1 MSWLGDVVDRARG
14 ATEKAGVGASQV
26 LPKQWR
32 GGGQTAFR
40 YGVASMGGGM
50 GLQYEYSR
58 NKGMNSSEALN
69 NAGTGG
75 YNYQAVRGEQQQR
88 QALESA
94 QILLANQQKAA
105 NDQSLVDQNAA
116 AYRAARRK
124 QLAAANAS
132 SNATTLTGPSGL
144 GDSSGGT
151 AKTLLGA

>member
-14 ATEKAGVGASQV
+14 ATTAAGGGAVKV
-26 LPKQWR
+26 LPSGWR

-58 NKGMNSSEALN
+58 NKGMNSSEALK

-75 YNYQAVRGEQQQR
+75 YQYQAVRSEQIQR
-88 QALESA
+88 QGLENA
-94 QILLANQQKAA
+94 QIMLASQQKAQL
-105 NDQSLVDQNAA
+105 DQTAVDEQSAA
-116 AYRAARRK
+116 FRAARRK
-124 QLAAANAS
+124 QLIAANAAS
-132 SNATTLTGPSGL
+132 SATSLTGPSGL
-144 GDSSGGT
+144 GDASGGQ

>member
-1 MSWLGDVVDRARG
+1 MGVISDALDKTRNFVN
-14 ATEKAGVGASQV
+14 GVGDKATQA
-26 LPKQWR
+26 LPESWR
-32 GGGQTAFR
+32 GGGRTAFR

-50 GLQYEYSR
+50 GIQYEYSR
-58 NKGMNSSEALN
+58 NKGMNSSEATR
-69 NAGTGG
+69 NALGGG
-75 YNYQAVRGEQQQR
+75 YEYQGVRGEQKQR

-94 QILLANQQKAA
+94 KIQLASQQQAEQNQAV
-105 NDQSLVDQNAA
+105 VDERAA

-132 SNATTLTGPSGL
+132 ATSTTLTGPSGL